1 VPSLVGISSRKAL
14 QKGNPSVIVCA
25 TPRCGGTIFCINKA
39 AEIGA
44 SFVGELSPDYI
55 TGIGRYGPLKQ
66 QNHETAYQPLFA
78 LDDYITHIEQV
89 GALDKIYLINESVS
103 LALPASSFRIA
114 TRNLDRAFRSM
125 ADLVIRSTAG
135 MPPDIV
141 FNFVARLCRAQLESN
156 VLIRRYCEVTGKPLI
171 WFEDHY
177 KSKDF
182 YTDFDAFSK
191 RERLENLFQQLGN
204 MQLQQLGRT

>member
-1 VPSLVGISSRKAL
+1 M
-14 QKGNPSVIVCA
+14 IVCA
-25 TPRCGGTIFCINKA
+25 TPRCGGTIFCITKA

-44 SFVGELSPDYI
+44 TFIGELSAEYI
-55 TGIGRYGPLKQ
+55 TGMGRYRDIKQ
-66 QNHETAYQPLFA
+66 KHHETSFQPTFA
-78 LDDYITHIEQV
+78 LDDYLEHLHQIN
-89 GALDKIYLINESVS
+89 APDKIYLINESVS

-125 ADLVIRSTAG
+125 ADLVIRATGA

-141 FNFVARLCRAQLESN
+141 FNNAARLCRAQLESN

-171 WFEDHY
+171 WFEDQY

-182 YTDFDAFSK
+182 YPHFDAFSK
-191 RERLENLFQQLGN
+191 RERLENLFEQLGN
-204 MQLQQLGRT
+204 VQLQQLGRT